1 METKM
6 SITVKS
12 LDFDQC
18 ISHREYKESL
28 QTNDGRKVWD
38 AEKLFNTNKGILSK
52 SNNDPIHVFIGS
64 NRQNLKADLINL
76 NAGAATLFIPVAQE
90 LCDFMGA
97 TFHPLLVP
105 DLICENAAIG
115 DTYHSA
121 LHVMKQNGSL
131 DHLNALNSDSLMKL
145 VTLAIS
151 GQLNSLYCISD
162 ESKFLMLYAQIQY
175 MAQKYPDENINFE
188 FYDDKEDILKPLYEL
203 FSKNP
208 DLIPANV
215 TLNIKRYLNG
225 NLIDTGFNP
234 ILGQGPQQENYQS
247 IVKWIHKQSSTH
259 LKSGNCCQVLEMDN
273 EKIARYCRFGKDE
286 TRLKLLDSLENLAR
300 HQVGTKDGKMD
311 EFIKGSYEKIAN
323 TKDMDSVTLQQSLEE
338 TGNAIKVTE
347 AINKVIANYRKEA
360 KCLFSVGM
368 NAKADRIEKALLNV
382 PVGDRGK
389 IFSND
394 KVSPELI
401 AIRAA
406 LASHRYFGKRG
417 NVYYKD
423 EARTVIDENKAATT
437 YNNLRK
443 QFANLRAQSHADAQ
457 VELEHSSEA
466 SRTLKF

>member
-1 METKM
+1 M

-18 ISHREYKESL
+18 ISNREYKESL
-28 QTNDGRKVWD
+28 KTNDGRKVWD
-38 AEKLFNTNKGILSK
+38 AEKLFNTNKDILSR

-115 DTYHSA
+115 DTYRSA
-121 LHVMKQNGSL
+121 LQVMEQNGSL
-131 DHLNALNSDSLMKL
+131 NHLNLLNSDSLMKL
-145 VTLAIS
+145 VTSAIS

-162 ESKFLMLYAQIQY
+162 ESKFLMLYSQIQY
-175 MAQKYPDENINFE
+175 ISQQYPDEKINFE
-188 FYDDKEDILKPLYEL
+188 FYDDKEDILKPLYDI

-215 TLNIKRYLNG
+215 TLEINRYLNG
-225 NLIDTGFNP
+225 KLMDAQFSP
-234 ILGQGPQQENYQS
+234 ILGQGSQQENYQS
-247 IVKWIHKQSSTH
+247 IVKLIHKQSCSH
-259 LKSGNCCQVLEMDN
+259 LKSGNCCRVLEMDN
-273 EKIARYCRFGKDE
+273 EKIARYCRFGNDE
-286 TRLKLLDSLENLAR
+286 PRLRLLDSVENLSR
-300 HQVGTKDGKMD
+300 HQVGKKDGKMD
-311 EFIKGSYEKIAN
+311 EFIKGSYEKMAN
-323 TKDMDSVTLQQSLEE
+323 TKDRDSVTIQQSLEE
-338 TGNAIKVTE
+338 TNNAIKVTE

-360 KCLFSVGM
+360 KSLFSVGM

-382 PVGDRGK
+382 PVEDRGK

-394 KVSPELI
+394 KTSPELI

-423 EARTVIDENKAATT
+423 EVHTVIDENKAATT

-443 QFANLRAQSHADAQ
+443 QFANLRTQNHADAQ
-457 VELEHSSEA
+457 VEQEHSFET
-466 SRTLKF
+466 SRTIKI